1 MAIIEFYQKYDI
13 WAYVFSVIS
22 GLLAYV
28 VIRLGEKVLF
38 LIRTRRRIR
47 HLNVD
52 CSIGRDQ
59 SNYPCKLWI
68 DFRNWTNVSLLMK
81 IEGYK
86 LPKEILP
93 DPKATRDSTSG
104 LLEIK
109 FIEQAAQANKPP
121 TLNIDS
127 IIRHGENKKV
137 WVPLESKQPDDMLN
151 EALKNGKI
159 GKLIAT
165 ILWFGE
171 KPRFTRYRPKIRRT

>member
-1 MAIIEFYQKYDI
+1 
-13 WAYVFSVIS
+13 
-22 GLLAYV
+22 
-28 VIRLGEKVLF
+28 
-38 LIRTRRRIR
+38 
-47 HLNVD
+47 
-52 CSIGRDQ
+52 
-59 SNYPCKLWI
+59 
-68 DFRNWTNVSLLMK
+68 MK

-127 IIRHGENKKV
+127 IIRHGENKRV

-171 KPRFTRYRPKIRRT
+171 NNLLNLVELMNPEYTFCIPSMASCLFSEARANTTILNW